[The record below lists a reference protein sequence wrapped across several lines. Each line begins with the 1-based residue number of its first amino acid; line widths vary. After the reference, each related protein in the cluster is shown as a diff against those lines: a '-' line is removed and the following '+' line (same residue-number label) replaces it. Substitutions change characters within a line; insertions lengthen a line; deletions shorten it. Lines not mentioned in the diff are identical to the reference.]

1 MDRKEVFN
9 NKICFPFT
17 LNFTSIKV
25 LYEKESMPIRAV
37 SFFTQAHI
45 LTFKRRESRGG
56 ERGEDVR
63 RISQVFAECNR
74 CFYVL
79 QIVFPFFEE
88 QKAELLA
95 RK

>member
-1 MDRKEVFN
+1 
-9 NKICFPFT
+9 
-17 LNFTSIKV
+17 
-25 LYEKESMPIRAV
+25 MPIRAV

-45 LTFKRRESRGG
+45 LTFKRIESRGG
-56 ERGEDVR
+56 ERGEECEDVR

-79 QIVFPFFEE
+79 QIVFPFFKE